1 MRASR
6 TGASTPVG
14 SSAMPVQTVWSPWL
28 RALHWVLAVSM
39 IASFVT
45 HEGAGTVHEV
55 LGYVALAAACVRVL
69 LGFAG
74 AGYWPFRQF
83 VRSPAATLAYT
94 RDLLAHREKRYL
106 GHNPLGGWMVLVLLT
121 DVIACGLTGWMSTT
135 DRFFGVAWVGNLH
148 DAVGHAL
155 IPLLLLHLAGVV
167 FTSWRHRE
175 NLVAAMLHGKK
186 RALAE
191 NAVPMPARQLQTRK

>member
-1 MRASR
+1 
-6 TGASTPVG
+6 
-14 SSAMPVQTVWSPWL
+14 MPAAPRQTVWNPLL

-45 HEGAGTVHEV
+45 HEGAGAVHEA
-55 LGYVALAAACVRVL
+55 LGYIAWAAGSLRVV

-74 AGYWPFRQF
+74 SGYWPFKQF

-94 RDLLAHREKRYL
+94 RDVLAHRESRFL
-106 GHNPLGGWMVLVLLT
+106 GHNPLGGWMVLALLA
-121 DVIACGLTGWMSTT
+121 DAIACGLTGWMSTT

-148 DAVGHAL
+148 DGLGHAL
-155 IPLLLLHLAGVV
+155 IPLLLLHLAGVA

-191 NAVPMPARQLQTRK
+191 NATPSSP

>member
-1 MRASR
+1 M
-6 TGASTPVG
+6 
-14 SSAMPVQTVWSPWL
+14 SSAHSPAATPQTIGGAGLQTVWSPWL
-28 RALHWVLAVSM
+28 RSLHWVLAVSM

-45 HEGAGTVHEV
+45 HEGGGTVHEV
-55 LGYVALAAACVRVL
+55 LGYVAGVAALLRVL

-83 VRSPAATLAYT
+83 VRSPASTLAYT

-106 GHNPLGGWMVLVLLT
+106 GHNPLGGWMVLVLLANA
-121 DVIACGLTGWMSTT
+121 IACGLTGWMSTT

-175 NLVAAMLHGKK
+175 NLVAAMVHGKK
-186 RALAE
+186 RMLE
-191 NAVPMPARQLQTRK
+191 